1 MFDLNEYKKSREE
14 ALKVQDNIVMDNY
27 INKNTNSV
35 TEELKDNNIKYLILG
50 TGDKIINQYP
60 KENSNINSSDM
71 VILLTNNY
79 TKTMPNLVGLS
90 FKEVVTVLDFLD
102 ISYEYEGYGY
112 LDSQSIEENTL
123 VTNEKVKLIFK
134 PKY

>member
-1 MFDLNEYKKSREE
+1 
-14 ALKVQDNIVMDNY
+14 
-27 INKNTNSV
+27 
-35 TEELKDNNIKYLILG
+35 
-50 TGDKIINQYP
+50 
-60 KENSNINSSDM
+60 M

-102 ISYEYEGYGY
+102 ISYEYDGYGY